1 LTIKH
6 KCVVCGR
13 VFYEGQG
20 IVLTRGGVQL
30 EFHSSRCM
38 SKFFTR
44 VFYESGDISCINETI
59 KKLIKEF
66 EEMQEKKEK
75 KLE

>member
-1 LTIKH
+1 
-6 KCVVCGR
+6 
-13 VFYEGQG
+13 
-20 IVLTRGGVQL
+20 
-30 EFHSSRCM
+30 M

-75 KLE
+75 KLD